1 MFSFSGRPVTFTAYS
16 TSYYC
21 LKLLGILENST
32 GKWIALPVW
41 KFILLV
47 MHKIRK
53 NTACTDA
60 LLSANIPFQDYPLPD
75 IDSTINLHSWV
86 KTLHWTVNT
95 EKETRSSIQKQFLL
109 CSAVSFDILTVRLGN
124 TFQLIFLLNSIRVW
138 WTLKRKKKRKV

>member
-1 MFSFSGRPVTFTAYS
+1 MDCFTG
-16 TSYYC
+16 
-21 LKLLGILENST
+21 LKIH
-32 GKWIALPVW
+32 
-41 KFILLV
+41 LLV

-60 LLSANIPFQDYPLPD
+60 LLSATIPFQDYPLPD

-138 WTLKRKKKRKV
+138 WTLKRKKKKEKYKTQQKIIKPLETLASTWPERAPTESVM